1 MAAAQVPDIV
11 VDTVVVVVVV
21 AAAAAAAAAAVAV
34 AVAVGLFLFGN
45 EGQSI
50 LIFIGEKK

>member
-1 MAAAQVPDIV
+1 MRKRRCGDSPPL
-11 VDTVVVVVVV
+11 DTLELM
-21 AAAAAAAAAAVAV
+21 AAAAAAAAFAV